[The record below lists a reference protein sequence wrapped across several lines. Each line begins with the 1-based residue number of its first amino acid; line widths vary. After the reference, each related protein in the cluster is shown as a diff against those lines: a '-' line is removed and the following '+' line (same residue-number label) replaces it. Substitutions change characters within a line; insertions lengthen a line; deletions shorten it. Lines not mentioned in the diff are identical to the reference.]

1 MRLKALTPEQ
11 VERFRRDGIVFP
23 VPAIAAGEAEEALR
37 NLEALETARAGRL
50 PPSQNANPHL
60 LLPWLWDLVHD
71 GRIVDAV
78 EDLLGTDLLCWGTSF
93 VNKKPADGRHVT
105 WHQDATHWGL
115 SSAEAVTAWIA
126 LTPSTRL
133 NGCVRAVTGSHDRRQ
148 PHDHPED
155 PRNLLGRRERVLAEI
170 DTRRVVDVELAPGE
184 MSLHHPL
191 VIHGSEPN
199 ASAQRRTGFAIRY
212 IPAHVRQAGNKR
224 KFAALV
230 RGRDLGH
237 FEREQRPAAP
247 FDPVAVRHH
256 ARALRCEIAIIFDG
270 ARRDG

>member
-1 MRLKALTPEQ
+1 MPLKALTPEQ
-11 VERFRRDGIVFP
+11 LERFRRDGIVFP
-23 VPAIAAGEAEEALR
+23 VAAIGAREAEALLR
-37 NLEALETARAGRL
+37 NLEALEAARAGRL

-60 LLPWLWDLVHD
+60 LLPWLWDVVHD

-78 EDLLGTDLLCWGTSF
+78 EDILGPDLLCWGTSF

-115 SSAEAVTAWIA
+115 SSPEAVTAWIA
-126 LTPSTRL
+126 LTPSTRHS
-133 NGCVRAVTGSHDRRQ
+133 GCVRAVTGSHDRPQ
-148 PHDHPED
+148 PHDHPDD
-155 PRNLLGRRERVLAEI
+155 PRNLLGRRERVLTEI
-170 DTRRVVDVELAPGE
+170 DARRVVDVELAPGE

-199 ASAQRRTGFAIRY
+199 SSAQRRTGFAIRY
-212 IPAHVRQAGNKR
+212 IPAHVRQAGGKR

-237 FEREQRPAAP
+237 FDREQRPAAP
-247 FDPVAVRHH
+247 FDSAAVCHH
-256 ARALRCEIAIIFDG
+256 ARVLRSEMAIIFDG

>member
-1 MRLKALTPEQ
+1 MQPRALTAGH

-23 VPAIAAGEAEEALR
+23 VPAIGADEAGEVLR
-37 NLEALETARAGRL
+37 KLEALEAARAGRL

-60 LLPWLWDLVHD
+60 LLPWLWDIVHD
-71 GRIVDAV
+71 RRIVDAV
-78 EDLLGTDLLCWGTSF
+78 EDLLGPDLLCWGTSF

-115 SSAEAVTAWIA
+115 SSPEAVTAWIA
-126 LTPSTRL
+126 LTPSTRRS
-133 NGCVRAVTGSHDRRQ
+133 GCVRAVTGSHDRPQ

-155 PRNLLGRRERVLAEI
+155 PRNLLGRRERVIGEI
-170 DTRRVVDVELAPGE
+170 DARRVVDVELAPGE

-199 ASAQRRTGFAIRY
+199 ASACRRTGFAIRY

-230 RGRDLGH
+230 RGRDRGY
-237 FEREQRPAAP
+237 FDREQRPAAP
-247 FDPVAVRHH
+247 FDPAAVRHH
-256 ARALRCEIAIIFDG
+256 ARALRSEIEIIFDG